1 MLGKIINSSILL
13 LIGNIISRATIF
25 IINIVAARILS
36 PEIFGQY
43 MFLRSS
49 VSVLEGIIS
58 ASLGNITVKRVSQY
72 SKDKLELK
80 QFIYSLFLLN
90 ILIVLIISFFV
101 FVFSNEIINTFF
113 INEISL
119 KESIYIS
126 LFVLLTTTISS
137 LAQKINIGLSN
148 YKEMAISSIFNMI
161 CGLPLVL
168 LLVYKY
174 ELVGLFLGIG
184 LYFFIDFLMK
194 TFIFYF
200 KQKIFNYEINK
211 NKTIIYVKE
220 IFRNTSS
227 LIISAIISSVT
238 FWLFRFIILEK
249 SNSFSTIASFDIA
262 YQWFTMIMILTGA
275 TTSVA
280 LQMFSSNKE
289 NKVTVFKINL
299 LVNFI
304 IAFFISIIISLF
316 ANEIMSIYGKNYEA
330 YFYLIYVI
338 SILTIFATIDSI
350 YNKFFISNDKLNII
364 IIHTIISSLI
374 SILFILFYDEDNLSL
389 LLSFAFLL
397 YYISFF
403 ILDTFYILFNHKEY
417 FIREK
422 IHEK

>member
-1 MLGKIINSSILL
+1 
-13 LIGNIISRATIF
+13 
-25 IINIVAARILS
+25 
-36 PEIFGQY
+36 

-174 ELVGLFLGIG
+174 EFLGIG
-184 LYFFIDFLMK
+184 LYFFIE
-194 TFIFYF
+194 
-200 KQKIFNYEINK
+200 N
-211 NKTIIYVKE
+211 IY
-220 IFRNTSS
+220 
-227 LIISAIISSVT
+227 L
-238 FWLFRFIILEK
+238 LF
-249 SNSFSTIASFDIA
+249 
-262 YQWFTMIMILTGA
+262 
-275 TTSVA
+275 
-280 LQMFSSNKE
+280 
-289 NKVTVFKINL
+289 
-299 LVNFI
+299 
-304 IAFFISIIISLF
+304 
-316 ANEIMSIYGKNYEA
+316 
-330 YFYLIYVI
+330 
-338 SILTIFATIDSI
+338 
-350 YNKFFISNDKLNII
+350 
-364 IIHTIISSLI
+364 
-374 SILFILFYDEDNLSL
+374 
-389 LLSFAFLL
+389 
-397 YYISFF
+397 
-403 ILDTFYILFNHKEY
+403 
-417 FIREK
+417 
-422 IHEK
+422 